1 MSFESHLTEHGKG
14 LQEGNLSEPHES
26 SSHLDFVSLLSSV
39 GEDILFPDE
48 LSCPEYEIS
57 SDLVEKRHIQSS
69 DLPVILHP
77 QQDASEVIGLI
88 CFIPT
93 NKFIIHPP
101 VRFLRNRSRIFYFN
115 VFFFFWG
122 GEGLKIYHG
131 RLN

>member
-77 QQDASEVIGLI
+77 QQVASKVIGLN
-88 CFIPT
+88 CFIST
-93 NKFIIHPP
+93 NKFIIHPT
-101 VRFLRNRSRIFYFN
+101 VRSLWNRSRIFYHYG
-115 VFFFFWG
+115 FFLG
-122 GEGLKIYHG
+122 GGGGKNLP
-131 RLN
+131 R